1 MPNDELSELIQ
12 EYSCNLPIYG
22 VYCADGENAPFADL
36 YYDMFP
42 EQYDVE

>member
-1 MPNDELSELIQ
+1 MENDSSD
-12 EYSCNLPIYG
+12 SCELPIYG
-22 VYCADGENAPFADL
+22 VYCADGENSPFADL

>member
-1 MPNDELSELIQ
+1 MQNYELSELI
-12 EYSCNLPIYG
+12 EESSCTLPIYG
-22 VYCADGENAPFADL
+22 VYCADGRLSPFADL